1 MGMHTNHVSK
11 LLGEGVPNVATLNM
25 LGDDDEG
32 ADRTSKISK
41 RRRIPTWFIHAQVNI
56 ECDLHNFA

>member
-25 LGDDDEG
+25 LGDDDDEG
-32 ADRTSKISK
+32 ADRISKISK
-41 RRRIPTWFIHAQVNI
+41 RRRIPTWFIHAQVNRM
-56 ECDLHNFA
+56 